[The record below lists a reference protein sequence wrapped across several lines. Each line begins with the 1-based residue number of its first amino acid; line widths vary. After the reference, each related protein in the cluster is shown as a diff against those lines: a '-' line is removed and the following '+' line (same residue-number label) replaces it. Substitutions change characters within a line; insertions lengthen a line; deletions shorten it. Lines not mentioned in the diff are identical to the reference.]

1 VGLPTKAE
9 LQEVGI
15 DWREFVDPELD
26 WYDGSIRAMDV
37 DIGRLIETLQNADL
51 ESRTLLAFASD
62 HGEEFREHGNA
73 WHGLSAYGESSNV
86 PLFLWGPGWV
96 PTLGP

>member
-1 VGLPTKAE
+1 MGLPTKAE

-51 ESRTLLAFASD
+51 ESQTLLAFASD

-86 PLFLWGPGWV
+86 PVFLWGPGWV